1 MERSLSFQTRILS
14 SPNSSGRPRSGIPSF
29 QAPGNVLGPPA
40 VLGDRMG
47 TAATKGEIKNSTAAR
62 GSAYS
67 TKNRVLQKSLRQ
79 DGERHRLSTKKRAK
93 NLKKLSL
100 FACEKNAMRLLLG
113 VALPSTRAMATLIRV
128 KRLHVPVLLSNIAR
142 GGDRRLKNRL
152 KSALVVTG

>member
-1 MERSLSFQTRILS
+1 MVSDRIPGLD
-14 SPNSSGRPRSGIPSF
+14 SSGRLRSGIPSF

-40 VLGDRMG
+40 VLGHHMG
-47 TAATKGEIKNSTAAR
+47 TAATKAEIKNSTAAR

-67 TKNRVLQKSLRQ
+67 TKNRAVQKSLRQ
-79 DGERHRLSTKKRAK
+79 HGERHGLSTKKGAK
-93 NLKKLSL
+93 NLEKISL

-128 KRLHVPVLLSNIAR
+128 KRLHAPVLLSNIAR
-142 GGDRRLKNRL
+142 GGDRRLKKRL